1 MQKKIIIIIASVIII
16 TIAAGVLFYFFG
28 PKEKLIFFMRAEKPT
43 KPYITPM
50 SVLDPL
56 NATAGVGE
64 PKIEYFEK

>member
-1 MQKKIIIIIASVIII
+1 MQKKIIIIIALVIII
-16 TIAAGVLFYFFG
+16 ITAGVLIYFFV